1 MNTNPLKNAFPYVAL
16 FICLASLCTPSSKAA
31 VVININEVGGDVVAT
46 SSGTINTT
54 GFDSQSGLTTSTGF
68 IRGTSFNPN
77 WFCAVGTGTS
87 AGEVGAYLI
96 SNFTNDNNDI
106 CTTSA
111 GAMASLNSG
120 DFVGLVSR
128 SAGEGADVVYVP
140 VGYASG
146 DPLSGSSMWAG
157 ASFASLELNPG
168 TYVYTWGT
176 GETADS
182 LTLNIGDVLIPPE
195 PSAPIPTV
203 STSALMLMTL
213 LFGWTV
219 FINRRR
225 LF

>member
-1 MNTNPLKNAFPYVAL
+1 
-16 FICLASLCTPSSKAA
+16 
-31 VVININEVGGDVVAT
+31 
-46 SSGTINTT
+46 
-54 GFDSQSGLTTSTGF
+54 
-68 IRGTSFNPN
+68 
-77 WFCAVGTGTS
+77 
-87 AGEVGAYLI
+87 
-96 SNFTNDNNDI
+96 
-106 CTTSA
+106 
-111 GAMASLNSG
+111 MASLNSG